1 MTDKQRKGLLRYIG
15 MLARNMN
22 LADWQIYLRPEP
34 TEDSN
39 HAATVSCVP
48 GRKIAHIQLAA
59 DWFEQDHAS
68 QRHVLVHELLH
79 IHLDQEFQLIEDV
92 VPELIGA
99 AAYLT
104 FEKAYRNLHEH
115 GVDAIASALAPHF
128 PVPVE

>member
-22 LADWQIYLRPEP
+22 LADWQIYLSPEP
-34 TEDSN
+34 CSN
-39 HAATVSCVP
+39 PALAASVSCTP
-48 GRKIAHIQLAA
+48 GRKIAHINLAA
-59 DWFEQDHAS
+59 NWFEQDHVS

-79 IHLDQEFQLIEDV
+79 IHADQEFQLIEDTL
-92 VPELIGA
+92 PTLIGST
-99 AAYLT
+99 AYHA